1 MSFTYSTL
9 KTALQ
14 DYTQNDETSFVTNLP
29 TFIRLAEERVLKSV
43 QLNVFQK
50 NVSGSMT
57 SSNQYL
63 AVPSDFLSSFCLNI
77 TNSSSFEYLQF
88 KSLEFVQ
95 TYNPNSSTTG
105 TPKYYAQFDVDN
117 FILAPTPDTSFTVN
131 LSYFYRPSSLTAGSD
146 SGTSWLS
153 ENAELALLY
162 GALLEAYTYMKGEPD
177 LISLYN
183 NRFMESLSRLKDLG
197 EAKEVSDEY
206 NLGQI
211 RKAKT

>member
-1 MSFTYSTL
+1 MSFTYATL
-9 KTALQ
+9 KTAVQ
-14 DYTQNDETSFVTNLP
+14 NYTQNDETSFVTNLP
-29 TFIRLAEERVLKSV
+29 TFIRLAEERILKSV
-43 QLNVFQK
+43 QLNIFQK
-50 NVSGSMT
+50 NVSGSMS

-63 AVPSDFLSSFCLNI
+63 AVPSDFLSPFSLNI

-105 TPKYYAQFDVDN
+105 TPKYYAQFDVDY
-117 FILAPTPDTSFTVN
+117 FILAPTPNVNFTVN
-131 LSYFYRPSSLTAGSD
+131 LSYFYRPLSLTAGSD
-146 SGTSWLS
+146 SGTTWLS
-153 ENAELALLY
+153 ENAEIALLY
-162 GALLEAYTYMKGEPD
+162 GSLLESYTYMKGEPD

-183 NRFMESLSRLKDLG
+183 SRFLEALGRLKDLG

>member
-63 AVPSDFLSSFCLNI
+63 AVPSDFLSSFSLNI